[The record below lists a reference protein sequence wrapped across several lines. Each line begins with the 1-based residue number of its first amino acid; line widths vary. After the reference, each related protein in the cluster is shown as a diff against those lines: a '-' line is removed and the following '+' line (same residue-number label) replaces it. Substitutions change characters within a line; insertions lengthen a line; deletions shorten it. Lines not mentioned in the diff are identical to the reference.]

1 MRNKKK
7 FQIGFDDVL
16 VVMILLFTLAFMV
29 YLGWKA
35 ALLLTAFVGV
45 FGPIMSTLGSRRDNS
60 LVIEQYRSWS
70 DPKK

>member
-1 MRNKKK
+1 MKNKKK
-7 FQIGFDDVL
+7 SEIGFDDVL

-29 YLGWKA
+29 YLGWEV
-35 ALLLTAFVGV
+35 ALFVTAFVGV
-45 FGPIMSTLGSRRDNS
+45 FGPNMSTLGSRRDNS

>member
-29 YLGWKA
+29 YLGWEV
-35 ALLLTAFVGV
+35 ALFVTAFVGV